1 MTSKNV
7 SRHCQG
13 PTVGGGKI
21 LTRDRESD
29 KFYIALSASK
39 WKTAFVCILYV
50 CICMC
55 EIHTRHAALQVLCNQ
70 VVKAL
75 TLFSAQHTVTVNVQ
89 HWLFTGSTTRLCSGI
104 FGTMA
109 HGEIFQVRKIKFIL
123 YPFLLPNYA
132 QFTILMKSNCKDKFI
147 SPTFLLERH
156 YLFFFSFFID

>member
-109 HGEIFQVRKIKFIL
+109 HGEIFQVRGKSSSFCIHFCCLIMHNLL
-123 YPFLLPNYA
+123 Y
-132 QFTILMKSNCKDKFI
+132 
-147 SPTFLLERH
+147 
-156 YLFFFSFFID
+156 